1 MRGFFERRGREGF
14 AKDAKEDKRKKEK
27 LKIHQEIHEMSF

>member
-14 AKDAKEDKRKKEK
+14 AKDAKEDKRKKER
-27 LKIHQEIHEMSF
+27 EIKNSSGNS